1 MTNRLLN
8 DKSFPYCPGCGHG
21 LILKALDAAFQALD
35 LDPLNAVIVSDIGCC
50 GLIDALVNS
59 HTVHGLH
66 GRSTA
71 LAQGIAMAAA
81 GSGKKVIA
89 VLGDGGASIGLQH
102 ILTAARWN
110 VEMLVI
116 LHNNMVYGM
125 TGGQR
130 SALSPPNLRA
140 DGGPQPLDVCALA
153 AAAGAQRVIRRFA
166 DDDLTAAFIELL
178 KTRGCSL
185 IEVLETCPSHGLRKY
200 PELRQAAVYPP
211 IDAVGSFPIFTP
223 GVRQTPS
230 LLDEIPAVPSK
241 FTSSLQRQLQVT
253 VAGSAGEG
261 VQSAGEIAALAA
273 MRCGLEVQKR
283 GEYPITV
290 GNGFSLVHLTFSPQ
304 PICYADALDPDIILA
319 VSEEG
324 WKKVK
329 SRIRPGARLLADAE
343 LQIEQGGMEQPAFRR
358 VGGAKGAALAALVY
372 WGERTKII
380 PFEAFNAAVSS
391 HRLGKILQPLLEKSR
406 GAWFGDA

>member
-8 DKSFPYCPGCGHG
+8 DRMFPYCSGCGHG
-21 LILKALDAAFQALD
+21 LILKALDAAFQTLN

-130 SALSPPNLRA
+130 SALSPPNFRN
-140 DGGPQPLDVCALA
+140 DPGPPPLDVCSLA
-153 AAAGAQRVIRRFA
+153 AAAGACRVIRRFA
-166 DDDLTAAFIELL
+166 DEHLTAAFVELL
-178 KTRGCSL
+178 KTQGFSL
-185 IEVLETCPSHGLRKY
+185 VEVLETCPSHGIRKY
-200 PELRQAAVYPP
+200 SELRQAAAYPP
-211 IDAVGSFPIFTP
+211 IDAAGSSSAFAPD
-223 GVRQTPS
+223 VRQTSS
-230 LLDEIPAVPSK
+230 LLDEIPAIPGD
-241 FTSSLQRQLQVT
+241 FTSELRQQLQIT

-290 GNGFSLVHLTFSPQ
+290 GNGFSLVHLTLSPQ
-304 PICYADALDPDIILA
+304 PICYADPLDPDVVLA

-324 WKKVK
+324 WKKVQ
-329 SRIRPGARLLADAE
+329 SRIRPAARLLADGE
-343 LQIEQGGMEQPAFRR
+343 LQIEQAGMEPPAFRR

-372 WGERTKII
+372 WGETTKII
-380 PFEAFNAAVSS
+380 PFEA
-391 HRLGKILQPLLEKSR
+391 
-406 GAWFGDA
+406 